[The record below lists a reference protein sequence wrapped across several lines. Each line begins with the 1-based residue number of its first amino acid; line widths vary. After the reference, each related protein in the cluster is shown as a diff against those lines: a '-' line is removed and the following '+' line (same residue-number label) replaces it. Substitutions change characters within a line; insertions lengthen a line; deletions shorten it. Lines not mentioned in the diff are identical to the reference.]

1 MFVMGRNDDVVRVLL
16 LVLAL
21 NWLVA
26 FAKILLGLSTG
37 ILSIV
42 ADGLHSFFDGFSNVL
57 GLAGMKYA
65 SKPADDDHPYGH
77 YKFETLAT
85 FGIVVLLTLTVYEL
99 GESILKRLQAPQ
111 IPDVS
116 FLAFAVMLVTLTINF
131 FVQFY
136 ESKKGRELRSPILSA
151 DALHTKSDVFVTLA
165 VIAGMIGMRA
175 GYHMLDPLVTI
186 LVMLFIVRAAYH
198 VLKPSLKTLTDAKA
212 VDEKKIVQISAKVA
226 GVKNIHAVRSRGDEN
241 LAFVDLHLRVD
252 EKMEVKKA
260 HAVSHELKKR
270 IMLELPHV
278 KDVVIH
284 IEPAK

>member
-1 MFVMGRNDDVVRVLL
+1 MGRNDEVVRVLL
-16 LVLAL
+16 IVLAL
-21 NWLVA
+21 NWIVA
-26 FAKILLGLSTG
+26 LAKILLGLSTG
-37 ILSIV
+37 VLSIV
-42 ADGLHSFFDGFSNVL
+42 ADGLHSIFDGFSNVL

-85 FGIVVLLTLTVYEL
+85 FGIVALLVLTVYEL
-99 GESILKRLQAPQ
+99 GESIVKRIQAPQ

-116 FLAFAVMLVTLTINF
+116 FIAFVVMVGTLAVNFLV
-131 FVQFY
+131 QCY
-136 ESKKGRELRSPILSA
+136 ESRKGRELRSSILSA
-151 DALHTKSDVFVTLA
+151 DALHTKSDIFVTLA
-165 VIAGMIGMRA
+165 VIAGMAGMRA
-175 GYHMLDPLVTI
+175 GYSILDPIVTLV
-186 LVMLFIVRAAYH
+186 VMLFIIRAAFH

-212 VDEKKIVQISAKVA
+212 VDEKKISEISAKVA

-241 LAFVDLHLRVD
+241 CAFIDLHLRVD
-252 EKMEVKKA
+252 KNMEVEKA

-270 IMLELPHV
+270 IMKELPHV